1 MGTGPVFRK
10 TYEMHP
16 NPPAAMIWE
25 DYERRVFREWHT
37 LMNSPDGCKER
48 NIHQFLIKHPS
59 LVPMVSRSP
68 FPSALIS
75 QPPLVGIGQ
84 KIPDFLWIARD
95 SLNLRPV
102 FIEIESPCKR
112 WFTQAGV
119 PHHEFTQALNQLG
132 QWRAW
137 LNQPAN
143 QLNFFEQFL
152 IPGGMRRDLHFSP
165 HFILIY
171 GRRREFEQHPE
182 LSRLRAQFERGDQ
195 QVMTFDR
202 LEPSA
207 QNDIYISATKT
218 QQGYRALSV
227 PAVFKWSPMIV
238 EELMTIQGVPD
249 AIRANDWISPNRRDF
264 LVERYAYWENWN
276 RGDRGRMFSTGDWE

>member
-1 MGTGPVFRK
+1 MGTEPVFRK
-10 TYEMHP
+10 TYEMHS
-16 NPPAAMIWE
+16 NPPAAMSWD
-25 DYERRVFREWHT
+25 DYERRVTGEWQT
-37 LMNSPDGCKER
+37 LLNSPDGCIEH
-48 NIHQFLIKHPS
+48 NIHHFLAKHPS
-59 LVPMVSRSP
+59 LVPTVSKSP

-102 FIEIESPCKR
+102 FIEIESPCKQ

-119 PHHEFTQALNQLG
+119 PHHHFTQALNQLG

-143 QLNFFEQFL
+143 QLVFLDQFL
-152 IPGGMRRDLHFSP
+152 IPDGMRRNLHFRP

-171 GRRREFEQHPE
+171 GRRREFEGHPE

-195 QVMTFDR
+195 EVMTFDR
-202 LEPSA
+202 LEPSP
-207 QNDIYISATKT
+207 QYDIFISATKGP
-218 QQGYRALSV
+218 QGYRALSV

-238 EELMTIQGVPD
+238 EELMQIQNIPD
-249 AIRANDWISPNRRDF
+249 AIRANDWIAPNRRDF
-264 LVERYAYWENWN
+264 LVERYEYWENWN

>member
-1 MGTGPVFRK
+1 MGTGPVFKK

-16 NPPAAMIWE
+16 NPPAAMSWE
-25 DYERRVFREWHT
+25 DYERRVREEWQA
-37 LMNSPDGCKER
+37 LLNSEAGCEER
-48 NIHQFLIKHPS
+48 NIHHFLAKHPS
-59 LVPMVSRSP
+59 MVPTVSKSP

-112 WFTQAGV
+112 WFTQAGA
-119 PHHEFTQALNQLG
+119 PHHNFTQALNQLG

-137 LNQPAN
+137 LTQPAN
-143 QLNFFEQFL
+143 QLVFFEQFL
-152 IPGGMRRDLHFSP
+152 IPDGMRRNLHFNP

-171 GRRREFEQHPE
+171 GRRREFEQRPE
-182 LSRLRAQFERGDQ
+182 LTRLRAQFERGDQ

-202 LEPSA
+202 LEPFCAARHIHFGDEDAPGLPSF
-207 QNDIYISATKT
+207 ICSCC
-218 QQGYRALSV
+218 
-227 PAVFKWSPMIV
+227 
-238 EELMTIQGVPD
+238 IQMESD
-249 AIRANDWISPNRRDF
+249 DS
-264 LVERYAYWENWN
+264 
-276 RGDRGRMFSTGDWE
+276 